1 MTEKL
6 GHFRVVRLQN
16 QLLRLEKRS
25 EVPVVLAALVGV
37 LLTVV
42 WLLRPLQSPSGLV
55 VSLFL
60 VALPLPG
67 IVAVLYTR
75 PWKEV
80 LIFDR
85 AAANLVRKERYLIRR
100 DKVTDLPLGTIEGV
114 NPVQRTV
121 RFVDKKGQLVE
132 HVYWAALLRHTGG
145 DDIELDGANSRERM
159 RELIETINEFLAGSG
174 LSSSRR

>member
-1 MTEKL
+1 MTQNL
-6 GHFRVVRLQN
+6 GHFRVVRRQT
-16 QLLRLEKRS
+16 QVLRLEKKS
-25 EVPVVLAALVGV
+25 EVPVGLAALAAV

-42 WLLRPLQSPSGLV
+42 WLLRPLQFPGGLI
-55 VSLFL
+55 VSLFI

-67 IVAVLYTR
+67 IVAILYMR

-80 LIFDR
+80 LLFDR

-100 DKVTDLPLGTIEGV
+100 DKVTDLPLDTIEGV

-145 DDIELDGANSRERM
+145 DDIELDGSNSPERM
-159 RELIETINEFLAGSG
+159 HELTETINEFLAGSS